1 MSFGSIVLVL
11 SMVVFAGIVW
21 WAFSPRFK
29 KTHEKDGMIPFL
41 DSKNHPPESFDK
53 DKDDDSKT
61 SDKSKS

>member
-1 MSFGSIVLVL
+1 MSFGSIILVL

-41 DSKNHPPESFDK
+41 DSKSHPPESFDK
-53 DKDDDSKT
+53 GTDSET
-61 SDKSKS
+61 SDKTKS

>member
-1 MSFGSIVLVL
+1 MSFGSIILVL

-41 DSKNHPPESFDK
+41 DSRNHPPESFDQG
-53 DKDDDSKT
+53 DESKT

>member
-29 KTHEKDGMIPFL
+29 KTHEKGGMIPFL
-41 DSKNHPPESFDK
+41 DSKNHPPESLDK
-53 DKDDDSKT
+53 GDESKT
-61 SDKSKS
+61 SDKTKS

>member
-11 SMVVFAGIVW
+11 SMVAFFGIVW
-21 WAFSPRFK
+21 WAYSPRFK
-29 KTHEKDGMIPFL
+29 KKHEKDGMIPFL

-53 DKDDDSKT
+53 GGDSKT

>member
-41 DSKNHPPESFDK
+41 DSKNHAPESFDK
-53 DKDDDSKT
+53 GDESKT
-61 SDKSKS
+61 SDKTKS

>member
-1 MSFGSIVLVL
+1 MPFGSIVLIL
-11 SMVVFAGIVW
+11 SMVVFVFIVW

-41 DSKNHPPESFDK
+41 DSKSHPPESLDK
-53 DKDDDSKT
+53 GIDSKT